1 MHFCKKTL
9 GDKLLSALLAS
20 ISRKGN
26 CLSASVSSLNFMV
39 GCLDLKY
46 QKMDTGSHCI
56 LKDAK
61 VSST

>member
-1 MHFCKKTL
+1 MHFFKKTL
-9 GDKLLSALLAS
+9 GDKLLSTLLAS

-46 QKMDTGSHCI
+46 
-56 LKDAK
+56 
-61 VSST
+61 